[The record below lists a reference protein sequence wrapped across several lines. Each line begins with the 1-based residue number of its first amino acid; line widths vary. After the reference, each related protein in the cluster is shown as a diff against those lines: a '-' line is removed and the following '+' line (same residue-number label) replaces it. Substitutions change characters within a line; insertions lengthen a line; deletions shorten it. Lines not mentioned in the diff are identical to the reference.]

1 MAGLVFLP
9 DRMGADHLT
18 PAPGIARLEGKAE
31 AGLQSLVERLVVRD
45 AAQEAD
51 EARLQAWR
59 GALAAALLLDAWED
73 CDTTLSVLE
82 IDAHTSP
89 FAALALS
96 ARSLKEREEPLH
108 LILVEKDGARG
119 VLGVAAKQKVLTL
132 AKNPGNLAD
141 ILPERLSWYD
151 RRRGVFLDPVQLL
164 SEKDRALLIRRLS
177 LLKSGDSDVT
187 AFVSDLAQEQL
198 HLSQLLTRGD
208 EGEKHDLEVR
218 VKAAIG
224 LMGENLP
231 GLTVV
236 EEGYLSAA
244 VNPLL
249 RLFTAENAQEDPLAP
264 QRTYLWKGMPFARSS
279 TVTGLMPTHHVME
292 RKALEAIEKELAV
305 LERDS
310 RRWQRDAA
318 KRIKAWIA
326 PMEQS
331 RAFLAAA
338 REQITTLR
346 NDLEARGEESEE
358 TIVLTWPWDEQS
370 QTMQVLLRETLGE
383 KLRFTGSAFSE
394 RLTRF
399 PGAAEAFGD
408 RALRLSCRIGEDS
421 YLPPLSQSLCECLCA
436 APQALALDQIYLIP
450 EEEGAVT
457 ATFLLRGEK
466 EAALVRRYE
475 RDEIAVISDVPSV
488 AVWPC
493 VPFEKKDWRAYF
505 VYLHGEGV
513 EIHALENGIWRAC
526 CPVQGKPSAVLQTA
540 EYPACM
546 TVYQSETCLGALP
559 NFLPAVDPAA
569 LDEVT
574 VALDVGATG
583 TAVTIRRGE
592 NVQPLA
598 GDCFLR
604 TLLTSGDDAKYEDE
618 FLPAEPIRGI
628 VPTCAAV
635 SGEGDAVLAD
645 GRVYDPANVSRAA
658 ASPMTLL
665 SGSIKWRNDD
675 AARRG
680 REMFLHQTMLTA
692 ALVCRLQGAGSV
704 SWRMALPDGTGKASR
719 QAWLDM
725 AEALAG
731 TVAEE
736 SGLPLARGPLPVS
749 WAQESAALGAHLRE
763 MGMKGSFAAINFGG
777 GSTGV
782 HLWLRGQEK
791 PVTGCSLHGG
801 LQALLLGALAE
812 SPERLTESVAGCGD
826 EALERD
832 AAAVAQQLARA
843 KNGLQQMDRA
853 MLMLDLL
860 FAQHT
865 QALQRHMNTCFL
877 QGRMTHLQAILM
889 EHFAS
894 AMLLTGLAL
903 EQVGKDAALNIHLP
917 QEITICLSGRG
928 SALLNALPEHVRG
941 ALARFIRVEM
951 REENPVE
958 RFVLYQSVEPKLDV
972 CRGLCAMPALGA
984 TAQEDP
990 PLLNIGT
997 AASFAALVMRFVL
1010 LERRVYPQVS
1020 ERLHPEMFTDQGLL
1034 TIEGED
1040 HVRRCAARHYGDG
1053 ENIPAAFTATLA
1065 DLRSN

>member
-31 AGLQSLVERLVVRD
+31 AGLTGLVERLVVREK
-45 AAQEAD
+45 AEEAD
-51 EARLQAWR
+51 AARLQSWR
-59 GALAAALLLDAWED
+59 GALAAALLLDAWEG
-73 CDTTLSVLE
+73 CDTALSVLE
-82 IDAHTSP
+82 INVHTSP
-89 FAALALS
+89 LAGLVLS
-96 ARSLKEREEPLH
+96 ARPTKEREAPLH

-119 VLGVAAKQKVLTL
+119 VLGVASRQKVLTL
-132 AKNPGNLAD
+132 AKNPGNLANL
-141 ILPERLSWYD
+141 LPERLTWYD
-151 RRRGVFLDPVQLL
+151 RRRGCFTDPVQLL
-164 SEKDRALLIRRLS
+164 SERDRALLIRRLS
-177 LLKSGDSDVT
+177 LLKSGDGDVT
-187 AFVSDLAQEQL
+187 SFVSDLAQEQL

-224 LMGENLP
+224 LMGEGLP

-236 EEGYLSAA
+236 EEGYLSGT

-249 RLFTAENAQEDPLAP
+249 RLFTAENAQEDVLAP
-264 QRTYLWKGMPFARSS
+264 QRTYLWQGIPFARSS
-279 TVTGLMPTHHVME
+279 SVTGLTPTHHVME
-292 RKALEAIEKELAV
+292 RKALEALEKELSV

-318 KRIKAWIA
+318 RRIKAWIA

-338 REQITTLR
+338 KEQIITLR
-346 NDLEARGEESEE
+346 NDLEARGSEPE
-358 TIVLTWPWDEQS
+358 DTIVLTWPWDEES
-370 QTMQVLLRETLGE
+370 QAMQLLLRQTLGE
-383 KLRFTGSAFSE
+383 KLTFAGSAFSE

-408 RALRLSCRIGEDS
+408 RALRLSCRIGEDA

-436 APQALALDQIYLIP
+436 APEALAMDQIYLIP

-475 RDEIAVISDVPSV
+475 RDEITVIADVPSV

-493 VPFEKKDWRAYF
+493 VPFKKKDWRAYF
-505 VYLHGEGV
+505 VYLHGEGLEV
-513 EIHALENGIWRAC
+513 HALENGIWRAC
-526 CPVQGKPSAVLQTA
+526 RAENKPWAVLQTA
-540 EYPACM
+540 EYPACL
-546 TVYQSETCLGALP
+546 TVYQGDTCLGALP

-569 LDEVT
+569 LEEAV

-592 NVQPLA
+592 DVQPMA

-604 TLLTSGDDAKYEDE
+604 TLLSSGDDARYEDE

-635 SGEGDAVLAD
+635 SGEGDAVLSD

-731 TVAEE
+731 AVAEE
-736 SGLPLARGPLPVS
+736 SGLPQGPLPVS
-749 WAQESAALGAHLRE
+749 WAQESAALGAHLRTL
-763 MGMKGSFAAINFGG
+763 GMKGSFAAINFGG

-877 QGRMTHLQAILM
+877 QGRMTHLQALLM
-889 EHFAS
+889 EHFAA

-903 EQVGKDAALNIHLP
+903 EQVGKDAAMNIHLP

-928 SALLNALPEHVRG
+928 SALLGALPEYVRG

-984 TAQEDP
+984 QAQEDP

-1034 TIEGED
+1034 TVAGED

>member
-31 AGLQSLVERLVVRD
+31 AGLKGLVERLVVREAAEEAD
-45 AAQEAD
+45 AA
-51 EARLQAWR
+51 RLASWR
-59 GALAAALLLDAWED
+59 GALAAALLLDAWD
-73 CDTTLSVLE
+73 GCDTAVSVLE
-82 IDAHTSP
+82 ITGETSP
-89 FAALALS
+89 FAQLVLS
-96 ARSLKEREEPLH
+96 ARPVKEREEPLR
-108 LILVEKDGARG
+108 LILLEKAGERR
-119 VLGVAAKQKVLTL
+119 VLGVASAQKVLTL
-132 AKNPGNLAD
+132 AKNPGNLSD
-141 ILPERLSWYD
+141 ILPERLTWYD
-151 RRRGVFLDPVQLL
+151 RRKGLFVDPVQLL
-164 SEKDRALLIRRLS
+164 SERDRALLIRRLS
-177 LLKSGDSDVT
+177 LLKSGDGDVT

-198 HLSQLLTRGD
+198 HLSQLLNRGD
-208 EGEKHDLEVR
+208 EVEKHDLEIR

-224 LMGENLP
+224 LMGEGLP
-231 GLTVV
+231 SLTAV
-236 EEGYLSAA
+236 EENYRSGA

-249 RLFTAENAQEDPLAP
+249 RLFTSENAQEDPLSP
-264 QRTYLWKGMPFARSS
+264 QKTWLWKGIPFARTSS
-279 TVTGLMPTHHVME
+279 VTGLMPTHHLME
-292 RKALEAIEKELAV
+292 RRALEMAEKELAI

-318 KRIKAWIA
+318 KRIGAWLA
-326 PMEQS
+326 PLSEG
-331 RAFLAAA
+331 RAFLPAA
-338 REQITTLR
+338 REQLITLR
-346 NDLEARGEESEE
+346 NDLEARGSEKE
-358 TIVLTWPWDEQS
+358 DTVVLTWPWDEES
-370 QTMQVLLRETLGE
+370 ETMQLLLRETLGE
-383 KLRFTGSAFSE
+383 KLAFRGSAFSE

-399 PGAAEAFGD
+399 PLAPQAFGD
-408 RALRLSCRIGEDS
+408 RALRLSCHIGEDA
-421 YLPPLSQSLCECLCA
+421 YLPPLSEKLCECLCA
-436 APQALALDQIYLIP
+436 APDALAMDQIYLIP

-457 ATFLLRGEK
+457 ATFLLRGDK

-475 RDEIAVISDVPSV
+475 QDEITVIADVPSV

-513 EIHALENGIWRAC
+513 ELHALENGCWRAC
-526 CPVQGKPSAVLQTA
+526 RTEGDKPSAVMQTA
-540 EYPACM
+540 EYPACL
-546 TVYQSETCLGALP
+546 TVFQGDTSLGALP
-559 NFLPAVDPAA
+559 NFLPAVNPSA
-569 LDEVT
+569 LDEAVI
-574 VALDVGATG
+574 ALDVGATG

-592 NVQPLA
+592 SVQPLA

-604 TLLTSGDDAKYEDE
+604 TLLSAGDDAKYEDE

-635 SGEGDAVLAD
+635 SGEGSAVLSD
-645 GRVYDPANVSRAA
+645 GRVYDPANVARAA

-692 ALVCRLQGAGSV
+692 ALVCRLQGVGSV

-736 SGLPLARGPLPVS
+736 SGLPLAQGPAPVS
-749 WAQESAALGAHLRE
+749 WAQESAALGAHLRQT
-763 MGMKGSFAAINFGG
+763 GMKGSFAAINFGG

-782 HLWLRGQEK
+782 HLWLRGQER

-812 SPERLTESVAGCGD
+812 CPEYLTESVSGCGD
-826 EALERD
+826 EAFERD

-865 QALQRHMNTCFL
+865 QALQRHMNACFL
-877 QGRMTHLQAILM
+877 QGRMTHLQALLM

-903 EQVGKDAALNIHLP
+903 EQAGKDASQSILLP

-984 TAQEDP
+984 EAQEDP

-1020 ERLHPEMFTDQGLL
+1020 ELLHPEMFTDQGLL
-1034 TIEGED
+1034 TVAGED

-1065 DLRSN
+1065 DLRAN

>member
-31 AGLQSLVERLVVRD
+31 AGLTGLVDRLVIRD
-45 AAQEAD
+45 QAQEAD
-51 EARLQAWR
+51 AARMQAWR

-73 CDTTLSVLE
+73 CGTTLSVLE

-89 FAALALS
+89 FAALVLS
-96 ARSLKEREEPLH
+96 SRSTKEREEPLH
-108 LILVEKDGARG
+108 LILAEKEGEKK
-119 VLGVAAKQKVLTL
+119 VLGVASKQKVQTL
-132 AKNPGNLAD
+132 AKNPGNLASV
-141 ILPERLSWYD
+141 LPERLTWYD
-151 RRRGVFLDPVQLL
+151 RRKGVFMDPVQLL
-164 SEKDRALLIRRLS
+164 SERDRALLIRRLS
-177 LLKSGDSDVT
+177 LLKSGDGDVT
-187 AFVSDLAQEQL
+187 SFVSDLAQEQL

-224 LMGENLP
+224 LMGEELP

-236 EEGYLSAA
+236 EEGYVRGA

-249 RLFTAENAQEDPLAP
+249 RLFTSENAQEDVLAP
-264 QRTYLWKGMPFARSS
+264 QRTYLWQGMPFARSS
-279 TVTGLMPTHHVME
+279 SVTGLMPTHHLME
-292 RKALEAIEKELAV
+292 RKALEALEKELSV

-310 RRWQRDAA
+310 RRWQQDAA
-318 KRIKAWIA
+318 RRIKAWLA
-326 PMEQS
+326 PMEHS
-331 RAFLAAA
+331 RSFLAAA
-338 REQITTLR
+338 REQITTLC
-346 NDLEARGEESEE
+346 NDLESRGAEEEE
-358 TIVLTWPWDEQS
+358 TIVLTWPWDENS
-370 QTMQVLLRETLGE
+370 QTMRVLLKETLGE
-383 KLRFTGSAFSE
+383 TLAFAGSPFSE

-408 RALRLSCRIGEDS
+408 IALRLSCRIGEDA
-421 YLPPLSQSLCECLCA
+421 YLPPLSQNLCECLYQ
-436 APQALALDQIYLIP
+436 APQALAMDQIYLIP

-475 RDEIAVISDVPSV
+475 RDDITVMAEVPSV

-493 VPFEKKDWRAYF
+493 VPFRKRDWRAYF

-513 EIHALENGIWRAC
+513 EVHALENGLWKAC
-526 CPVQGKPSAVLQTA
+526 CPEDKPSAVMQTA
-540 EYPACM
+540 EYPACL
-546 TVYQSETCLGALP
+546 TVYQGDTCLGALP
-559 NFLPAVDPAA
+559 NFLPAVDPAG
-569 LDEVT
+569 LDEAVI
-574 VALDVGATG
+574 ALDVGATG

-592 NVQPLA
+592 SVQPLA

-604 TLLTSGDDAKYEDE
+604 TLLSSGDDAHYEDE

-635 SGEGDAVLAD
+635 SGEGDSVLSD
-645 GRVYDPANVSRAA
+645 GRVYDPANVARAA

-680 REMFLHQTMLTA
+680 RKMFLHQTMLTA
-692 ALVCRLQGAGSV
+692 SLVCRLQGVGSV
-704 SWRMALPDGTGKASR
+704 SWRMSLPDGTGKASR

-736 SGLPLARGPLPVS
+736 SGLPLAQGPVPVS

-763 MGMKGSFAAINFGG
+763 RGMKGSFAAINFGG

-832 AAAVAQQLARA
+832 AASVAQQLARA

-865 QALQRHMNTCFL
+865 QALQRHMNACFL
-877 QGRMTHLQAILM
+877 QGRMTHLQALLM
-889 EHFAS
+889 EHFAA

-903 EQVGKDAALNIHLP
+903 EQTGKDSAQSLLLP

-972 CRGLCAMPALGA
+972 CRGLCAMPVLGDEA
-984 TAQEDP
+984 REDSP
-990 PLLNIGT
+990 MLHIGT
-997 AASFAALVMRFVL
+997 AASFSALVMRFVL

-1034 TIEGED
+1034 TVAGED